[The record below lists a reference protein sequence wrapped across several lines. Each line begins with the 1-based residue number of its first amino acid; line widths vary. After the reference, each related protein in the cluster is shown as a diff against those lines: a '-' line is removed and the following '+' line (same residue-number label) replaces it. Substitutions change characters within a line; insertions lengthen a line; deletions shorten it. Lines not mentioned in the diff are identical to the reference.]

1 MYIPSHFAEDRPEV
15 LHALMRRHPLATLV
29 TLGASGLVANHIP
42 LELHLEADGR
52 ALLRGHVARAN
63 PVWREVSG
71 AVEAL
76 AIFQGPDSY
85 ISPSWYATKKEHG
98 KVVPTWNYCTV
109 HAYGAIAFQ
118 HDARWMH
125 DLVSGLTQ
133 RHEAAMAEPW
143 AVSDAPADYV
153 QKMLENIVGLEIAV
167 RRLDGKWKLSQNHP
181 LANRAGVVEG
191 LRQRGDEGALAMAA
205 LVRAQGGPEQG

>member
-42 LELHLEADGR
+42 LEIRLDADGR
-52 ALLRGHVARAN
+52 TLLRGHVARAN

-85 ISPSWYATKKEHG
+85 ISPSWYATKQEHG
-98 KVVPTWNYCTV
+98 RVVPTWNYCTV

-118 HDARWMH
+118 HDAQWMH
-125 DLVSGLTQ
+125 DLVSELTQ
-133 RHEAAMAEPW
+133 RHEAAMAQPW
-143 AVSDAPADYV
+143 AVTDAPADYV

-167 RRLDGKWKLSQNHP
+167 SRLEGKWKVSQNQAS
-181 LANRAGVVEG
+181 ANRAGVVEG
-191 LRQRGDEGALAMAA
+191 LRQRGDEAALAMAA
-205 LVRAQGGPEQG
+205 LVRAQGGPGQG